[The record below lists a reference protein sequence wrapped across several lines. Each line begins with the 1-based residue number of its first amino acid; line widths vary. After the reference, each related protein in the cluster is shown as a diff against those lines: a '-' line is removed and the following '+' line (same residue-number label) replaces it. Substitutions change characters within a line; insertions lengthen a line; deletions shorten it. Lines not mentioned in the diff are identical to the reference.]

1 MTCICRLKSVTIIS
15 RYVGGQLQGKE
26 GEGEVRGRG
35 CDDMG
40 LKELTLISFSI
51 NLALAKMS
59 SAFNSKISC
68 GRGSSSGSFGCA
80 SVMLASDDSVF
91 GGCSFAA
98 AAVEGVGFGGVVDPD

>member
-1 MTCICRLKSVTIIS
+1 MTWVER
-15 RYVGGQLQGKE
+15 
-26 GEGEVRGRG
+26 
-35 CDDMG
+35 
-40 LKELTLISFSI
+40 LTLISFSI

-98 AAVEGVGFGGVVDPD
+98 AVEEGVGFGEVVDPD